1 MQQLAVTIN
10 AGIGDLIH
18 CHALLESQK
27 HRYGQIDV
35 SLNERGLVDARNADH
50 IPFAR
55 RLMGLLFCDRPY
67 RIMRPEADGLTPQQL
82 CRHGFHPLP
91 PDLRRVLPL
100 AGESRPPFV
109 AVSTKV
115 RGWPRHEY
123 EAMRE
128 TFLGLLEDISL
139 RLPIVLVG
147 ERVLSMTRDY
157 VESHRGLVYSIYD
170 DLSQLTCVDETF
182 PEFGETPAQWDQFRR
197 DCTTMY
203 HAERVITLGSGGNVS
218 MAMACGRCLA
228 MIGGTEMGGFFESM
242 PEVGR
247 LTLCKSVS
255 DYLAELEDMT

>member
-1 MQQLAVTIN
+1 MQLAVTVN

-18 CHALLESQK
+18 CHAMLEADKAKYSE
-27 HRYGQIDV
+27 IDV

-55 RLMGLLFCDRPY
+55 RLMGLLFCAPPY
-67 RIMRPEADGLTPQQL
+67 RIMRPEDEGLTPQDLQAE
-82 CRHGFHPLP
+82 GFLP
-91 PDLRRVLPL
+91 IAPDLRRILPL
-100 AGESRPPFV
+100 AGVEPPPPFV

-115 RGWPRHEY
+115 RGWPRQEY
-123 EAMRE
+123 EAIRE

-139 RLPIVLVG
+139 RLPLVLVG
-147 ERVLSMTRDY
+147 EKVLTMTPDY
-157 VESHRGLVYSIYD
+157 VANHSGRVYSIYD
-170 DLSQLTCVDETF
+170 DLSRLTCVDQTF
-182 PEFGETPAQWDQFRR
+182 PEFGDAPAQWDQFRA

-228 MIGGTEMGGFFESM
+228 MIGGTEMGEFFEAM
-242 PEVGR
+242 PAVSR
-247 LTLCKSVS
+247 LTLCKSVG

>member
-1 MQQLAVTIN
+1 MQRLAVTIN
-10 AGIGDLIH
+10 AGIGDIIH
-18 CHALLESQK
+18 CHAMLEAEK
-27 HRYGQIDV
+27 NRYGQIDV
-35 SLNERGLVDARNADH
+35 SLNERGLVEARNSDH

-55 RLMGLLFCDRPY
+55 RLMSLLFCSPPY
-67 RIMRPEADGLTPQQL
+67 RIMRPEDEGLTPQQL
-82 CRHGFHPLP
+82 CRHGFHPMP

-100 AGESRPPFV
+100 AGEVPPPFV

-139 RLPIVLVG
+139 RLPLVLIG
-147 ERVLSMTRDY
+147 EKVLSMVPDY
-157 VESHRGLVYSIYD
+157 VANHRGRVYSIYD
-170 DLSQLTCVDETF
+170 DLSRLTCVDETF
-182 PEFGETPAQWDQFRR
+182 PEFGESPAQWDQFRR
-197 DCTTMY
+197 DCTAMY

-228 MIGGTEMGGFFESM
+228 MIGGTEMGNFFESM
-242 PEVGR
+242 PEVPR

-255 DYLAELEDMT
+255 EYLMELEEMT